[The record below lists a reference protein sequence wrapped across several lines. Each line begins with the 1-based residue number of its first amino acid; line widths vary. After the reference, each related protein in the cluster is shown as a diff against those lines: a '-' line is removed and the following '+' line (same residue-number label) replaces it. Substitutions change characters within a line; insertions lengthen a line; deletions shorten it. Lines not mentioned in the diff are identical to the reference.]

1 MKARL
6 LLRTILA
13 SLVLIAPL
21 RAEDSNNAVAS
32 EKPKDAASKSLQ
44 EKPKRSPAE
53 LEAQFKETLT
63 MATLAGRW
71 CAIQDGRLG
80 PEKQEKY
87 TVNSVTKVGG
97 DLWLINSRIQ
107 YGKMDFVAP
116 IPVQVKW
123 AGDTPVII
131 LDKVGIPGSGE
142 YSARVLIFEKTYAGT
157 WSGGD
162 HGGLLNGIITSQ
174 DESKTKEPK

>member
-1 MKARL
+1 MNARL
-6 LLRTILA
+6 LPIAILV
-13 SLVLIAPL
+13 SLVVAANLGAQ
-21 RAEDSNNAVAS
+21 DSKKPATA
-32 EKPKDAASKSLQ
+32 EKPKDSPPPSNPG
-44 EKPKRSPAE
+44 KPKRTTEE
-53 LEAQFKETLT
+53 LETQFKETLT

-71 CAIQDGRLG
+71 CTVQDGRLG
-80 PEKQEKY
+80 PSKEEKY
-87 TVNSVTKVGG
+87 TIDSVTKVGG
-97 DLWLINSRIQ
+97 DLWLIKARIQ

-162 HGGLLNGIITSQ
+162 HGGLLNGVIKNQ
-174 DESKTKEPK
+174 EERNAAESK